1 MSILWRNMM
10 RKSLI
15 NPLMVFSV
23 LILVILAFS
32 YIGNSIEGYFPSQKP
47 EEIAAMTIGDTVMA
61 GMKVVDDAKVR
72 KVPLIYHPNY
82 LVDYLKDKRI
92 YQVLNGITTGSIET
106 PIDEITSGSI
116 SRYGIARGFEGP
128 GYITVQ
134 SGHLA
139 VQPPGTYLWGF
150 KTPTVIGVKTKN
162 GLEIKDQNKTV
173 KIVSPSDIN
182 INTVPHY
189 FVKVKKIK
197 NWYVK
202 SSLGAS
208 IYLDYGL
215 ANFNDGRNSASSEQ
229 IKNYFGD
236 DVLRYMKIYPK
247 SSPVLVY
254 TTSKNQK
261 IVGSAV
267 SVLGSY
273 PEYNDANRAYN
284 AKQFVMGW
292 NGTFIP
298 PHTYSHGKMIVG
310 FSGVSDP
317 HSPVNSAVHGV
328 CPPGRALRDAGYDA
342 GFPLPPGMA
351 DGELSVLFET
361 DPTSTIAVT
370 NTGNYPVKIKMW
382 TEGSGPS
389 MRIYCKIVQQ
399 LP

>member
-1 MSILWRNMM
+1 M

-15 NPLMVFSV
+15 NPLLAFGV
-23 LILVILAFS
+23 LIIVILAFNF
-32 YIGNSIEGYFPSQKP
+32 IGSSIEGYFPPQKP
-47 EEIAAMTIGDTVMA
+47 EEIAAMKIGDTVMA

-82 LVDYLKDKRI
+82 LVDYFKDKRI

-116 SRYGIARGFEGP
+116 SRYGIAQGFLGP
-128 GYITVQ
+128 GFITVQ

-150 KTPTVIGVKTKN
+150 KTPTLIGVKTKN
-162 GLEIKDQNKTV
+162 GLEIRDQEKTV
-173 KIVSPSDIN
+173 KTVSSSDIN
-182 INTVPHY
+182 NDTVPHNY
-189 FVKVKKIK
+189 VKVKKIK
-197 NWYVK
+197 KWYIK
-202 SSLGAS
+202 SELGES
-208 IYLDYGL
+208 INLDYGL
-215 ANFNDGRNSASSEQ
+215 ANFNDGRNPTSSEQ

-236 DVLRYMKIYPK
+236 DVLKYMKVYPN

-254 TTSKNQK
+254 TTSNNQK
-261 IVGSAV
+261 VIGRAV

-273 PEYNDANRAYN
+273 PQYNDAVRAFN
-284 AKQFVMGW
+284 AKQFAMGW

-298 PHTYSHGKMIVG
+298 PHTSSHGKETVG
-310 FSGVSDP
+310 FDGVPDP
-317 HSPVNSAVHGV
+317 HAPDKAATHGV
-328 CPPGRALRDAGYDA
+328 CPPGRALRDAGYQA

-361 DPTSTIAVT
+361 DPTSTIEVT
-370 NTGNYPVKIKMW
+370 NTGNYPVKLKMW

-389 MRIYCKIVQQ
+389 MRIYAKIVQL